1 MFKARRE
8 PPEREPAGRRPDRK
22 ALRQGTLERRCD
34 FHLGEAIRASLTD
47 SHDKAATH
55 SGRALAI
62 SRELYAVAPK
72 SARHRPGLAAALAN
86 HARYGGILRAITLLT
101 ESAGHYAALADADPE
116 TYEVLRID
124 VLSRV
129 ALAAELSGNTG
140 DAIGLLREVIRM
152 YEKAP
157 AADPAQRDLSL
168 AAAHFHLGRCLLKA
182 DVEVGPEV
190 GPEGGPEGGA
200 EAGGLAEIEAGLD
213 LAEQA
218 VELLRI
224 TGGEIPGWDGLTG
237 DDPVGNPG
245 GDSVGNPVGWL
256 SRAPR
261 PVQAVVPDWL
271 AAATRAMTLH
281 SAAGRWGQ
289 AARAARA
296 AVQLSAGLAALG
308 GDAQRQAHEAL
319 LARVNTIWERGNAV
333 DCRRIGSNEAN
344 RTSCA
349 VPAVYSSADPSA
361 SA

>member
-8 PPEREPAGRRPDRK
+8 PPESKPAVRRPDRK
-22 ALRQGTLERRCD
+22 ALRQGTLERRYD

-55 SGRALAI
+55 SERALAI
-62 SRELYAVAPK
+62 SRELYAAAPEP
-72 SARHRPGLAAALAN
+72 ARHRPGLAAALAN
-86 HARYGGILRAITLLT
+86 HARYGGIPHAIALLT

-116 TYEVLRID
+116 AYEVLRID

-140 DAIGLLREVIRM
+140 DAISLLREVIRM

-168 AAAHFHLGRCLLKA
+168 AAAHFQLGRCLLAA
-182 DVEVGPEV
+182 DVEADPK
-190 GPEGGPEGGA
+190 GGA
-200 EAGGLAEIEAGLD
+200 EADGLAEVEVGLD

-218 VELLRI
+218 AELLRI
-224 TGGEIPGWDGLTG
+224 TGAETPDWGGLTG
-237 DDPVGNPG
+237 DAPVGNPA
-245 GDSVGNPVGWL
+245 GWL
-256 SRAPR
+256 SHAPR
-261 PVQAVVPDWL
+261 SVQAVVQDWL

-289 AARAARA
+289 AGRAARA
-296 AVQLSAGLAALG
+296 AVRVSAGLAALG

-319 LARVNTIWERGNAV
+319 LARADTIWEHEETQWTAVGN
-333 DCRRIGSNEAN
+333 E
-344 RTSCA
+344 
-349 VPAVYSSADPSA
+349 
-361 SA
+361 

>member
-1 MFKARRE
+1 M
-8 PPEREPAGRRPDRK
+8 
-22 ALRQGTLERRCD
+22 RQGTLERRYD

-55 SGRALAI
+55 SERALAI
-62 SRELYAVAPK
+62 SRELYAVTHE

-86 HARYGGILRAITLLT
+86 HARYGGILHAITLLT

-124 VLSRV
+124 VLTRV
-129 ALAAELSGNTG
+129 ALAADASGNTG
-140 DAIGLLREVIRM
+140 EAISLLREIIRM

-182 DVEVGPEV
+182 
-190 GPEGGPEGGA
+190 GA
-200 EAGGLAEIEAGLD
+200 EADLRAGAEAEGLAEIDVGLG

-218 VELLRI
+218 AELLRI
-224 TGGEIPGWDGLTG
+224 ADGGTPDSGGLARA
-237 DDPVGNPG
+237 PVR
-245 GDSVGNPVGWL
+245 DHADWL

-261 PVQAVVPDWL
+261 HVQAVIPDWL

-281 SAAGRWGQ
+281 SAARRWGQ
-289 AARAARA
+289 AAHAARV
-296 AVQLSAGLAALG
+296 AVRVSAGLATLG

-319 LARVNTIWERGNAV
+319 LARANTAWEHE
-333 DCRRIGSNEAN
+333 EAQW
-344 RTSCA
+344 TA
-349 VPAVYSSADPSA
+349 AG
-361 SA
+361 